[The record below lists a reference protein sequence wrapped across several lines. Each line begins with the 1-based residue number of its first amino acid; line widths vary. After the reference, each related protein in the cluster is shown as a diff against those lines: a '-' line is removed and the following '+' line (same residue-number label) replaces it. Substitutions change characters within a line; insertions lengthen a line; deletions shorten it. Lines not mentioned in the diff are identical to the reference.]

1 MTMTTVLNLKIGE
14 AKATPR
20 LWMEGEK
27 LARAG
32 MKIGARYSLVSPT
45 TGRIEL
51 REVGSDHQGQTFTV
65 SKRTRHGSL
74 RPLMEIRSF
83 ALREVFQ
90 SHEKV
95 RVAIRHGRIVITA
108 NHLETKMLE
117 RSRRLLDK
125 LRRGASL
132 ACASLFHGF
141 GILDK
146 ALHAGFKRSGLSAF
160 VKVAVERES
169 TYLNASLRVNPELW
183 TDESVAVCSDI
194 RDVDWSHNPP
204 QCDVLCGGVP
214 CEGASR
220 AGRAKNH
227 LEFAEEHDE
236 AGTLFI
242 DYLDAVKAMNPAIV
256 VAENV
261 AEYMSTSSMAV
272 IRSVLNT
279 LGYRLHEM
287 VLCGSDF
294 GVLERRRRMVMVA
307 VCKAL
312 PQHFDFAL
320 LESIHSQNLTM
331 AEVLD
336 PIADDSP
343 RWKAY
348 DYLADKAER
357 DKAAKKGFAR
367 QLLES
372 SANGCG
378 TIGKGYKKGRSTEP
392 FMLHPTNPLL
402 SRLLTPAEHAR
413 VKGIPLE
420 VIEGESETVAH
431 EGLGQS
437 VIFPKF
443 EAVGFEIGRSI
454 QAAYLELEAYH
465 AVRKAA

>member
-32 MKIGARYSLVSPT
+32 VKIGARYSLVSPT
-45 TGRIEL
+45 SDRIEL
-51 REVGSDHQGQTFTV
+51 REVGADHQGQTFTV
-65 SKRTRHGSL
+65 SKRTRRGFL
-74 RPLMEIRSF
+74 RPLIEIRSF
-83 ALREVFQ
+83 ALREIFK

-117 RSRRLLDK
+117 RSRRLLGK
-125 LRRGASL
+125 LRSGASL
-132 ACASLFHGF
+132 AAASLFHGF
-141 GILDK
+141 GVLDK
-146 ALHAGFKRSGLSAF
+146 ALHAGFKRSGLSSF

-169 TYLNASLRVNPELW
+169 TYLDVSLRNNPELW

-194 RDVDWSHNPP
+194 RDMDWSRNPP
-204 QCDVLCGGVP
+204 LCDVLAGGIP
-214 CEGASR
+214 CSGASKG
-220 AGRAKNH
+220 GRAKLQ
-227 LEFAEEHDE
+227 LEFAEDHDE
-236 AGTLFI
+236 AGSLFI

-261 AEYMSTSSMAV
+261 VEYMTTASMAV
-272 IRSVLNT
+272 IRSVLNS

-287 VLCGSDF
+287 VLSGTDF
-294 GVLERRRRMVMVA
+294 GVLERRRRMVLVG

-320 LESIHSQNLTM
+320 LESIKSPNLSL
-331 AEVLD
+331 AEILE

-343 RWKAY
+343 RWKTY
-348 DYLADKAER
+348 DYLAEKAVR

-367 QLLES
+367 QLLDS
-372 SANGCG
+372 SADGCG
-378 TIGKGYKKGRSTEP
+378 VIGRGYAKGRSTEP
-392 FMLHPTNPLL
+392 FVIHHSNPQL
-402 SRLLTPAEHAR
+402 SRLLTPVEHAR

-420 VIEGESETVAH
+420 VIEGESETTAH

-437 VIFPKF
+437 VIYPKF

-454 QAAYLELEAYH
+454 QAAFH
-465 AVRKAA
+465 AIEEHAANKAA

>member
-32 MKIGARYSLVSPT
+32 VKIGARYSLVSPSSD
-45 TGRIEL
+45 RIEL
-51 REVGSDHQGQTFTV
+51 REVGADHQGQTFTV
-65 SKRTRHGSL
+65 SKRTRHGFL

-83 ALREVFQ
+83 ALREIFQ
-90 SHEKV
+90 NHEKV

-132 ACASLFHGF
+132 ALASLFHGF
-141 GILDK
+141 GVLDK
-146 ALHAGFKRSGLSAF
+146 ALHAGFKRSGLSTF

-169 TYLNASLRVNPELW
+169 AYLDVSLRNNTELW
-183 TDESVAVCSDI
+183 TDESVAVCSDV
-194 RDVDWSHNPP
+194 RDMDWSRNAP
-204 QCDVLCGGVP
+204 QCEVLAAGIP
-214 CEGASR
+214 CVGASKSGMAR
-220 AGRAKNH
+220 NH
-227 LEFAEEHDE
+227 LEFAEDHEH
-236 AGTLFI
+236 AGALFI

-261 AEYMSTSSMAV
+261 PEYLNTASMAV
-272 IRSVLNT
+272 IRSVLNS

-294 GVLERRRRMVMVA
+294 GVLERRRRMVLVG

-320 LESIHSQNLTM
+320 LEAVESQNLTM
-331 AEVLD
+331 AQALE

-343 RWKAY
+343 RWKSY
-348 DYLADKAER
+348 DYLADKAVR

-372 SANGCG
+372 TADGCG
-378 TIGKGYKKGRSTEP
+378 TIGKGYAKGRSTEP
-392 FMLHPTNPLL
+392 FMIHPTNPLL
-402 SRLLTPAEHAR
+402 SRLLTPVEHAR

-437 VIFPKF
+437 VIYPKF

-454 QAAYLELEAYH
+454 QAAFQQIEQH
-465 AVRKAA
+465 AASKAA